1 MKLIL
6 EDFLKAADAGIIT
19 KHETEHFIGFKYS
32 PETVY
37 GRNWSELALNA
48 RGVAFDRFTGEI
60 IARPF
65 KKFFNYSE
73 FYNTDGSS
81 TGLVDILPENFR
93 PNCDGKFRVM
103 DKVDGSLGI
112 SYFDKY
118 DNRWRIKTG
127 GSFDSDQAV
136 WASNWLLE
144 NVNVSEMDIHKT
156 YCFEIVYHEDM
167 HICKYDYEGLIL
179 LGVIDNDTGEEESL
193 MKLLSYAS
201 ALNVCTAEILEF
213 SKFEEVIHYA
223 VNLPKTAEGVV
234 VTFDNGY
241 KCKIKSEEW
250 LKLFRA
256 ASMLSK
262 KFIWENVKIDEYH
275 GYHFD
280 EDFLT
285 AIPEEFKE
293 YKQYTV
299 DLINTLNAEN
309 SLVAEVAYKLYASK
323 MERKDVYQTAAAEY
337 PKLVSAIMALYS
349 CFVKN
354 IDNLARVKQ
363 IILTANKP

>member
-37 GRNWSELALNA
+37 GRNWTELALNA

-60 IARPF
+60 VARPF

-81 TGLVDILPENFR
+81 TGLADILPEEFK
-93 PNCDGKFRVM
+93 PNCTGKFRVM

-127 GSFDSDQAV
+127 GSFDSEQAV
-136 WASNWLLE
+136 WASNWLLS
-144 NVNVSEMDIHKT
+144 NVNVDKLDKTKT
-156 YCFEIVYHEDM
+156 YCFEIVYYDDR

-179 LGVIDNDTGEEESL
+179 LGVIDNITGEEEPLMSL
-193 MKLLSYAS
+193 ISYAS
-201 ALNVCTAEILEF
+201 MLNVCLAEVLEI
-213 SKFEEVIHYA
+213 SKFEDVINYA
-223 VNLPKTAEGVV
+223 VNLPKTIEGVV

-250 LKLFRA
+250 LKLFK
-256 ASMLSK
+256 ASSLLSK
-262 KFIWENVKIDEYH
+262 KFIWENVKIDACRGFY
-275 GYHFD
+275 FD
-280 EDFLT
+280 DDFI
-285 AIPEEFKE
+285 AIIPEEFE
-293 YKQYTV
+293 DYKQYAK
-299 DLINTLNAEN
+299 DLLDKLNADN
-309 SLVAEVAYKLYASK
+309 SLVADVAYNLYTSKL
-323 MERKDVYQTAAAEY
+323 ERKDVYQTALAAY
-337 PKLVSAIMALYS
+337 PTLVSAIMALYT

-354 IDNLARVKQ
+354 VDNTLRVKQ
-363 IILTANKP
+363 LILTVNKP